1 MPSLEL
7 THEQIMHL
15 RDVLRQEIEHLSHL
29 VGDST
34 HPDDEDEQQT
44 KNILCEILELLNR
57 VN

>member
-7 THEQIMHL
+7 THEQIMYL
-15 RDVLRQEIEHLSHL
+15 RDVLRQEIEHLSHM

-34 HPDDEDEQQT
+34 HPEDEEEQHK
-44 KNILCEILELLNR
+44 KNTLCQILESLNR